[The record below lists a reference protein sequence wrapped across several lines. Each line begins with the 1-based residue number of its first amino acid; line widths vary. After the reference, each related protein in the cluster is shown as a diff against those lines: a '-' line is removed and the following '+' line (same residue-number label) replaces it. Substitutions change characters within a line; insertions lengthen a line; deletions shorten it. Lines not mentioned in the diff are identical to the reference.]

1 MSDSN
6 CVFIRE
12 GSPYPSAL
20 LREHEEWGLR
30 SLDLVNPPRRFW
42 SDQQS
47 VPPAVELGIDARRVE
62 AVLSPAALL
71 ESLPIGDNWTALSR
85 RSIGRLRAYFLI
97 AEDPQR
103 RLDAREV
110 ETLSHQVSLVRHIL
124 DSEQLG
130 RVLIADEVGLG
141 KTIEAGLLL
150 KELFSQAPG
159 LRVLYLAPAKLVSN
173 VRREF
178 DRLGLSFRQWTSA
191 DADARLSD
199 QRIIASI
206 HRAVH
211 GDNIKRVVSTA
222 PWDVLIVDECHHLSA
237 WSPAGGDPRE
247 RYRLVRDLIGK
258 QELSARLILLSGTPH
273 QGHSERFENL
283 LSLLIRPGESPA
295 AIKGR
300 VIYRTK
306 DDVRDWHDEPL
317 FPRRQ
322 VNEPVVLD
330 LGTQYRAWIEAIHE
344 FYRPSDPMRLMSDAR
359 RRAAG
364 WRCAQAL
371 QWAASSPHAG
381 LGYLA
386 RQAIRAG
393 WDIQNELLA
402 EVLAALRPYRLGSSD
417 EPVSELF
424 DRMRNEILRQRRDD
438 DVEDLEDD
446 DGPDSGA
453 EQLERQALESL
464 LAHGLELVL
473 QSPDLKWQA
482 LHDRILRAAGREK
495 VVLFAQPL
503 ETVTALA
510 RYLHRVTGEEP
521 ALIIG
526 GQTDSERQRQIDS
539 FRRNNGPQYIVCS
552 RAGGEGINLQIAR
565 RLVHIDIPW
574 NPMEMEQRVG
584 RVHRFGSRQTVVV
597 DTLVVRDSRE
607 ADAYRIAREKLK
619 RIAAMLVEPERFE
632 TVFARVMALVPPE
645 ELQGV
650 LINSPPF
657 STENQD
663 QIAQLVQNGFKSWR
677 EFHDR
682 FGKQQAAIRQQ
693 DPGLAE
699 WDDVFEFVRDAKV
712 GEIATGYVAQRFR
725 VLEGEVCG
733 YEVSARVVTLDDSA
747 ALVVDDYGGAPVVSA
762 DGRSPSQGGV
772 NHPVIAQAMR
782 KAAFPEL
789 PTGGAH
795 LRWPRDWTLP
805 GETHTR
811 TCGILFLL
819 RQTVRTDAKSGWVE
833 QGVQLLGYRLELN
846 GDVAALTGVEKA
858 HVIRGIFRAT
868 IRTKPDSN
876 SEVLATLVRQQAE
889 LVATLRRPSE
899 EELVVGVR
907 HAVLPLF
914 AAIITPN
921 Q

>member
-1 MSDSN
+1 MSDSS
-6 CVFIRE
+6 CVFVRE
-12 GSPYPSAL
+12 GVAYPSAL

-30 SLDLVNPPRRFW
+30 SFDLVNPPRRFW
-42 SDQQS
+42 SDLPS
-47 VPPAVELGIDARRVE
+47 TPPAVELGIDARRVE
-62 AVLSPAALL
+62 SAPSPAAILGTL
-71 ESLPIGDNWTALSR
+71 SSGDNWTAQSR
-85 RSIGRLRAYFLI
+85 RSVSRLRAFFLI

-110 ETLSHQVSLVRHIL
+110 ETLSHQVSLIRHIL
-124 DSEQLG
+124 ESDQLR

-150 KELFSQAPG
+150 QELFNQAPG

-178 DRLGLSFRQWTSA
+178 DRLGLSFRQWTAA

-211 GDNIKRVVSTA
+211 GDNLRRVVSTA
-222 PWDVLIVDECHHLSA
+222 PWDVLVVDECHHLSA

-273 QGHSERFENL
+273 QGHNERFENL
-283 LSLLIRPGESPA
+283 LSLLLRPGESPA
-295 AIKGR
+295 ALKGR

-306 DDVRDWHDEPL
+306 DDVRDWYDQPL

-330 LGTQYRAWIEAIHE
+330 LGTKYRAWIEAIHE

-393 WDIQNELLA
+393 WSIQNKLLA
-402 EVLAALRPYRLGSSD
+402 EVLAALRPYRLGRSD
-417 EPVSELF
+417 EPVAELF
-424 DRMRNEILRQRRDD
+424 ERMRNEILRQRRDD

-446 DGPDSGA
+446 DGLDSGA

-464 LAHGLELVL
+464 LASGLELVL
-473 QSPDLKWQA
+473 KSPDLKWQA
-482 LHDRILRAAGREK
+482 LYDRILRAAGPEK

-510 RYLHRVTGEEP
+510 RYLHRMTGAEP
-521 ALIIG
+521 AMIIG

-584 RVHRFGSRQTVVV
+584 RVHRFGSRQIVIV

-607 ADAYRIAREKLK
+607 ADAYRIAREKLR
-619 RIAAMLVEPERFE
+619 RIAATLVEPERFE

-663 QIAQLVQNGFKSWR
+663 QIAVLVQNGFKTWR

-682 FGKQQAAIRQQ
+682 FGKEQAAIRQQ
-693 DPGLAE
+693 NPGLAQ
-699 WDDVFEFVRDAKV
+699 WDDVFDFISESKI
-712 GEIATGYVAQRFR
+712 GEPAAGYMAQRFR
-725 VLEGEVCG
+725 VSDGEVCG
-733 YEVSARVVTLDDSA
+733 YEESARVVTIDDGTV
-747 ALVVDDYGGAPVVSA
+747 LVVDDYGGAPVVSA
-762 DGRSPSQGGV
+762 DGRIPSQGGL
-772 NHPVIAQAMR
+772 NHPAIAKALR
-782 KAAFPEL
+782 KSAFAEL

-795 LRWPRDWTLP
+795 LRWPRDVSLP
-805 GETHTR
+805 GECQTR
-811 TCGILFLL
+811 TCGVLFLL
-819 RQTVRTDAKSGWVE
+819 RQSVRTDPKSGWVE
-833 QGVQLLGYRLELN
+833 QGVQLHGYRIELSEELISLVDSDK
-846 GDVAALTGVEKA
+846 GRTLRAV
-858 HVIRGIFRAT
+858 FRST

-876 SEVLATLVRQQAE
+876 TKIVE
-889 LVATLRRPSE
+889 TLRRVEGELLQVLRRPTD
-899 EELVVGVR
+899 EELAAGIR
-907 HAVLPLF
+907 HAVVPLF
-914 AAIITPN
+914 AAVIAPE
-921 Q
+921 